1 MTILL
6 AFQRKTSI
14 PCSHNLEGLEAA
26 ECEAD
31 FGLGRVEDSGADE
44 VGEGAITGREFKAD
58 SGLDEAEVGAV
69 TDKEVEALAS
79 LKVPP
84 QTVP

>member
-1 MTILL
+1 M
-6 AFQRKTSI
+6 
-14 PCSHNLEGLEAA
+14 PCSHKLEGLEAA

-31 FGLGRVEDSGADE
+31 SGLGRVEDSRTDE
-44 VGEGAITGREFKAD
+44 VGEGEITGREFEAD
-58 SGLDEAEVGAV
+58 SGLDEAEVRAV

>member
-1 MTILL
+1 MVE
-6 AFQRKTSI
+6 R
-14 PCSHNLEGLEAA
+14 LEAA

-31 FGLGRVEDSGADE
+31 SELGRVEDLGADE
-44 VGEGAITGREFKAD
+44 VGKGAITGIEFEAV
-58 SGLDEAEVGAV
+58 SGLGEAEVGAV

-79 LKVPP
+79 LKVSP